1 NTKSL
6 VAGVGLKKQQEPELV
21 NGILERIQAI
31 SDEARRALLDP
42 ELERSE
48 LLKALESLID
58 ENHAHLVTLGVSHPA
73 LEKIR
78 EVTAE
83 RGLHAKL
90 TGAGGG
96 GCAVVLLPDA
106 IDDKSLN
113 ELIQALEKEG
123 FEAYTT
129 SVGGGGL
136 GILSPYVER
145 SNEDKVVAEEDF
157 VAKPAVELAQW
168 AADRGRWLYT

>member
-1 NTKSL
+1 
-6 VAGVGLKKQQEPELV
+6 EPELV
-21 NGILERIQAI
+21 NDILERIQAI

-42 ELERSE
+42 ELGRGE

-73 LEKIR
+73 LERIR
-78 EVTAE
+78 EVTRE

-106 IDDKSLN
+106 IDDGALG
-113 ELIQALEKEG
+113 ELVQALGKEG

-129 SVGGGGL
+129 AVGGSGL

-145 SNEDKVVAEEDF
+145 NQEDKAVAAEDF
-157 VAKPAVELAQW
+157 VAKSTVELGEW
-168 AADRGRWLYT
+168 AADRGRWLFT